1 MNHDKVLYRSSVIMG
16 IVAFIA
22 IYGINVLNPVYDDWL
37 LGRGDLTQHYLGWC
51 FTGAAI
57 GHFLLD

>member
-37 LGRGDLTQHYLGWC
+37 LGRGDLTQHYLLWG
-51 FTGAAI
+51 FFRGRPKKTPK
-57 GHFLLD
+57 

>member
-22 IYGINVLNPVYDDWL
+22 IYGINVLNPVYDDCW
-37 LGRGDLTQHYLGWC
+37 GVGT
-51 FTGAAI
+51 
-57 GHFLLD
+57 